1 MLHRPHVH
9 TSAFTLTSCEGDAS
23 TQDENE
29 LTKLTIA
36 GSGRLD
42 LAPDFGNERRERVVP
57 LTEQCTMCGV
67 VCGGSCVCVS
77 MVMMY
82 GRTPHQP
89 NHDTFFPPL
98 FLYSTSRTPHKQD
111 KSDLLGGRI
120 LPAQLHA
127 DDGTDVEVDLVPVQ
141 T

>member
-1 MLHRPHVH
+1 MLHLPHVH

-67 VCGGSCVCVS
+67 VCAWGELRLCEHGDDVWT
-77 MVMMY
+77 Y
-82 GRTPHQP
+82 T
-89 NHDTFFPPL
+89 T
-98 FLYSTSRTPHKQD
+98 ST
-111 KSDLLGGRI
+111 
-120 LPAQLHA
+120 
-127 DDGTDVEVDLVPVQ
+127 
-141 T
+141 

>member
-1 MLHRPHVH
+1 M
-9 TSAFTLTSCEGDAS
+9 T
-23 TQDENE
+23 
-29 LTKLTIA
+29 
-36 GSGRLD
+36 
-42 LAPDFGNERRERVVP
+42 
-57 LTEQCTMCGV
+57 
-67 VCGGSCVCVS
+67 

-141 T
+141 TQIAAKAAHQDHVTGLQTPTREN